1 MNRSLLLVVCD
12 FLLLSILALARFDVP
27 KDAVIA
33 QDGQKVVSKEVVER
47 ISDGENYDD
56 VVAEL
61 EATNETLL
69 ENLSS
74 DKDDLFE
81 QKLRLEAEIAERQK
95 ILELKDQEIESK
107 DAVIQGNEQA
117 LDLAKNEAEKLEA
130 QRKEIESK
138 REELLQSNA
147 ASKKEL
153 ELLAKNLEQA
163 KKKSEELAELKS
175 EKEREAQA
183 ARLELAASVERA
195 KAQELA
201 ASEARA
207 LLMDEKKRSD
217 ELLASTAKI
226 DQKIDSLNK
235 GLDGVGQDL
244 KTVGEGLVGVGEKIS
259 TVSQDVSSVKA
270 GVSKVEKDVQESAA
284 SQKENFR
291 KLNERQ
297 TRSVNEIFTRY
308 EQNKVTLELTYTHKF
323 GITQSNREDKFSM
336 DTILMVDGNFV
347 YALVHAKDSPFRVEI
362 NPRRLV
368 SVTGQIIGSKLKK
381 PLEVK
386 EIAFM
391 DDPRMIIVPLYA
403 NPQDLV
409 KSSGIELFQAPQ
421 NPFLFDDAVV
431 VDVKDS
437 RFGQTK
443 CLRDEK
449 DGRYIE
455 VDERSFAF
463 LTGAFNPG
471 KGDLVFS
478 QKAELLGIM
487 VNGDYAFHVK
497 NLGGRIEGGSRTLLG
512 DSFDADKTNT
522 LLRDLKKKLSGLSKK
537 FKY

>member
-33 QDGQKVVSKEVVER
+33 QDDQKVVSKEVVER

-74 DKDDLFE
+74 DKDDLVE
-81 QKLRLEAEIAERQK
+81 QKLKLEAEIAQRQK
-95 ILELKDQEIESK
+95 ELEQKEQEIASK
-107 DAVIQGNEQA
+107 DAVIEGNKEA
-117 LDLAKNEAEKLEA
+117 LDLAKKEAQELES
-130 QRKEIESK
+130 QRKEIERK

-163 KKKSEELAELKS
+163 KKQSEELAELKS
-175 EKEREAQA
+175 KKEKEAEA

-201 ASEARA
+201 AAEAKA
-207 LLMDEKKRSD
+207 LLIEEKKRSD
-217 ELLASTAKI
+217 ELIASTAKI

-235 GLDGVGQDL
+235 GLDGVGKDL
-244 KTVGEGLVGVGEKIS
+244 KSVGEGLVGVGEKIS
-259 TVSQDVSSVKA
+259 TVSDDVSSVKE
-270 GVSKVEKDVQESAA
+270 GVYKVEKDVQESVEV
-284 SQKENFR
+284 QKENFR

-308 EQNKVTLELTYTHKF
+308 EQNKVSLDLIYTHKS
-323 GITQSNREDKFSM
+323 GIFQTNRDDKFSV

-347 YALVHAKDSPFRVEI
+347 YALVHAKDSPFRVEF
-362 NPRRLV
+362 NPRKLV
-368 SVTGQIIGSKLKK
+368 SVTGQITGPKFKE
-381 PLEVK
+381 PLQVK

-391 DDPRMIIVPLYA
+391 DDPRIIIVPLYA
-403 NPQDLV
+403 NPQELA
-409 KSSGIELFQAPQ
+409 KTGIELFNAPE

-431 VDVKDS
+431 VDVKDG

-455 VDERSFAF
+455 VDEKHFAF

-497 NLGGRIEGGSRTLLG
+497 NLGSRIHGGSRTLLG
-512 DSFDADKTNT
+512 SSFQADKTNA
-522 LLRDLKKKLSGLSKK
+522 LLHDLSRNLSGLNKK

>member
-33 QDGQKVVSKEVVER
+33 QDDQKVVSKEVVER

-74 DKDDLFE
+74 DKNDLVE
-81 QKLRLEAEIAERQK
+81 QKLKLEAEIAQRQK
-95 ILELKDQEIESK
+95 ELEQKELEIASK
-107 DAVIQGNEQA
+107 DAVIEGNEEA
-117 LDLAKNEAEKLEA
+117 LDLAKKEAQQLEA
-130 QRKEIESK
+130 QRQEIERK

-163 KKKSEELAELKS
+163 KKKSEELAEMKS
-175 EKEREAQA
+175 KKEKEAEA

-201 ASEARA
+201 ASEAKA
-207 LLMDEKKRSD
+207 LLIEEKKRSD
-217 ELLASTAKI
+217 ELLASAAKI
-226 DQKIDSLNK
+226 DQKIDTLNK

-244 KTVGEGLVGVGEKIS
+244 KSVGEGLAGVGEKIS
-259 TVSQDVSSVKA
+259 TVSQDV
-270 GVSKVEKDVQESAA
+270 QESVEV
-284 SQKENFR
+284 QKENFR

-308 EQNKVTLELTYTHKF
+308 EENKVNLELTFSHKF
-323 GITQSNREDKFSM
+323 GITQSVREDKFSV

-347 YALVHAKDSPFRVEI
+347 YALVHAKDSPFRVEF

-368 SVTGQIIGSKLKK
+368 SVTGTISGDRLSK

-391 DDPRMIIVPLYA
+391 DDPRILIVPLYA
-403 NPQDLV
+403 NPQELT
-409 KSSGIELFQAPQ
+409 KSGLELFQAPQ

-455 VDERSFAF
+455 VDEKHFAF

-478 QKAELLGIM
+478 QKAELLGVM

-497 NLGGRIEGGSRTLLG
+497 NLGSRIEGGSRTLLG
-512 DSFDADKTNT
+512 SSFQAEKTNT
-522 LLRDLKKKLSGLSKK
+522 LLRELTKNLSGLNKK

>member
-81 QKLRLEAEIAERQK
+81 QKLKLEAEIAERQK
-95 ILELKDQEIESK
+95 ILEQKEQEIESK
-107 DAVIQGNEQA
+107 DAVIQGNKQA
-117 LDLAKNEAEKLEA
+117 LDLAKSEAEKLEA
-130 QRKEIESK
+130 QRQEIESK

-147 ASKKEL
+147 ASQKEL

-175 EKEREAQA
+175 EKEKEAQA

-201 ASEARA
+201 ASEAKA

-217 ELLASTAKI
+217 KLLASTAQI
-226 DQKIDSLNK
+226 DQKIDSLNE
-235 GLDGVGQDL
+235 GLDGVGKDL
-244 KTVGEGLVGVGEKIS
+244 RNVGVGLAGVGEKIS
-259 TVSQDVSSVKA
+259 TVSEDVSSVKD
-270 GVSKVEKDVQESAA
+270 GVSKVEEDVKQSAA
-284 SQKENFR
+284 SQKASLL
-291 KLNERQ
+291 KLTANQ
-297 TRSVNEIFTRY
+297 AQSVNSIFTLY
-308 EQNKVTLELTYTHKF
+308 EQNKVTLEFSYIHKS
-323 GITQSNREDKFSM
+323 GIFQTNQEGNFAM

-347 YALVHAKDSPFRVEI
+347 YALVHSKDSPFRVEI

-368 SVTGQIIGSKLKK
+368 SVTGQITGSKLKK

>member
-33 QDGQKVVSKEVVER
+33 QDDQKVVSKEVVER

-74 DKDDLFE
+74 DKNDLVE
-81 QKLRLEAEIAERQK
+81 QKLKLEAEIAQRQK
-95 ILELKDQEIESK
+95 ELEQKELEIASK
-107 DAVIQGNEQA
+107 DAVIEGNEEA
-117 LDLAKNEAEKLEA
+117 LDLAKKEAQQLEA
-130 QRKEIESK
+130 QRQEIERK

-163 KKKSEELAELKS
+163 KKKSEELAEMKS
-175 EKEREAQA
+175 KKEKEAEA

-201 ASEARA
+201 ASEAKA
-207 LLMDEKKRSD
+207 LLIEEKKRSD
-217 ELLASTAKI
+217 ELLASAAKI
-226 DQKIDSLNK
+226 DQKIDTLNK

-244 KTVGEGLVGVGEKIS
+244 KSVGEGLAGVGEKIS
-259 TVSQDVSSVKA
+259 TVSQDV
-270 GVSKVEKDVQESAA
+270 QESVEV
-284 SQKENFR
+284 QKENFR

-308 EQNKVTLELTYTHKF
+308 EENKVNLELTFSHKF
-323 GITQSNREDKFSM
+323 GITQSVREDKFSV

-347 YALVHAKDSPFRVEI
+347 YALVHAKDSPFRVEF

-368 SVTGQIIGSKLKK
+368 SVSGTISGDRLSK

-391 DDPRMIIVPLYA
+391 DDPRILIVPLYA
-403 NPQDLV
+403 NPQELT
-409 KSSGIELFQAPQ
+409 KSGLELFQAPQ

-455 VDERSFAF
+455 VDEKHFAF

-497 NLGGRIEGGSRTLLG
+497 NLGSRIEGGSRTLLG
-512 DSFDADKTNT
+512 SSFQAEKTNT
-522 LLRDLKKKLSGLSKK
+522 LLRELNKNLSGLNKK

>member
-33 QDGQKVVSKEVVER
+33 QDGQKIVSKEVVER

-81 QKLRLEAEIAERQK
+81 QKLKLEAEIAERQK
-95 ILELKDQEIESK
+95 ILEQKDQEIESK

-195 KAQELA
+195 KAQEFA

-207 LLMDEKKRSD
+207 MLMDEKKRSD

-244 KTVGEGLVGVGEKIS
+244 KNVGEGLAGVGEKIS
-259 TVSQDVSSVKA
+259 TVSQDVSTVKA
-270 GVSKVEKDVQESAA
+270 GVSQVEKDVQESAA

-323 GITQSNREDKFSM
+323 GITQSIREDKFSM

-347 YALVHAKDSPFRVEI
+347 YALVHAKDSPFRVEF

-368 SVTGQIIGSKLKK
+368 SVTGQISGSKLKA

-409 KSSGIELFQAPQ
+409 ESSGIELFRAPQ